1 MPFDK
6 HTNLIVSFFLYK
18 YVIIYM
24 VSYMFDNINLN
35 LYKVFYDV
43 TKYGSFSRAASFT
56 YTTQS
61 AISKS
66 IRKLEDELG
75 TQLFYRNP
83 HGVELTEKG
92 KQLLYYVEK
101 SYGNLLTAER
111 IMLETENLERGKLV
125 IGLPSY
131 ISSFFF
137 VDKII
142 DFHNKYPNIEITLMN
157 GSHTYLLELLDKHQI
172 DFMIYSSIDVENKDY
187 DIVKLYTVKYS
198 FVCKK
203 DQYDKYKHIKSISDL
218 ENVPLILPIPSTN
231 NRKYID
237 DIFIKHNI
245 IPKKTINIH
254 TSEGI
259 LTAVKNNMGL
269 GYVIE
274 DIYKC
279 DENYKKIPIFEKLRE
294 EDIIMIYNKK
304 FLSESP
310 RRFIEEFINVEI
322 K

>member
-1 MPFDK
+1 
-6 HTNLIVSFFLYK
+6 
-18 YVIIYM
+18 
-24 VSYMFDNINLN
+24 MFESNINLN

-43 TKYGSFSRAASFT
+43 ARYGSFSKAAEFT

-66 IRKLEDELG
+66 IKKLEDELNIE
-75 TQLFYRNP
+75 LFFRNP

-92 KQLLYYVEK
+92 KQLLYYIEK
-101 SYGNLLTAER
+101 SFGNLLTAQR
-111 IMLETENLERGKLV
+111 VILETENLERGKLT

-137 VDKII
+137 FDKII
-142 DFHNKYPNIEITLMN
+142 SFNNKYPNIEITLIN
-157 GSHTYLLELLDKHQI
+157 GSHAYLLDLLDKHQI
-172 DFMIYSSIDVENKDY
+172 DFMIYSNIDISNKDL
-187 DIVKLYTVKYS
+187 DIVRLYTVRYS
-198 FVCKK
+198 FVCRK
-203 DQYDKYKHIKSISDL
+203 DKYHKYNNIKKIEDL
-218 ENVPLILPIPSTN
+218 ENVPLILPIPGTN

-237 DIFIKHNI
+237 EVFIKHNI

-259 LTAVKNNMGL
+259 LTAVKNDMGL

-274 DIYKC
+274 DIYK
-279 DENYKKIPIFEKLRE
+279 DDDMYKKVDIEEKLRE
-294 EDIIMIYNKK
+294 EDLIMIYNKK
-304 FLSESP
+304 FLTTAP
-310 RRFIEEFINVEI
+310 KKFIEEFMDVKI

>member
-1 MPFDK
+1 MLD
-6 HTNLIVSFFLYK
+6 N
-18 YVIIYM
+18 
-24 VSYMFDNINLN
+24 NINLN

-43 TKYGSFSRAASFT
+43 VKYGTFSKTAEFT

-66 IRKLEDELG
+66 IKKLEEQLN
-75 TQLFYRNP
+75 TQLFYRNN
-83 HGVELTEKG
+83 HGIELTEKG

-111 IMLETENLERGKLV
+111 VMLETENLERGKLK

-137 VDKII
+137 MDII
-142 DFHNKYPNIEITLMN
+142 TKFHNKYPNIEITLIN
-157 GSHTYLLELLDKHQI
+157 GPHAYLLDLLNKHQV
-172 DFMIYSSIDVENKDY
+172 DFIIYSIIDVDNKDL
-187 DIVKLYTVKYS
+187 DIVKLYTVNYS

-203 DQYDKYKHIKSISDL
+203 EDYDKYKNIKSIKDL

-237 DIFIKHNI
+237 EIFIRNNI
-245 IPKKTINIH
+245 VPKKIMNIH

-259 LTAVKNNMGL
+259 LNAVKKGL
-269 GYVIE
+269 GIGYVIE
-274 DIYKC
+274 DIYKD
-279 DENYKKIPIFEKLRE
+279 DENFKKIDIKEKLRE

-304 FLSESP
+304 FLTNAP
-310 RRFIEEFINVEI
+310 IRFIEEFINI
-322 K
+322 KIK

>member
-1 MPFDK
+1 MLD
-6 HTNLIVSFFLYK
+6 N
-18 YVIIYM
+18 
-24 VSYMFDNINLN
+24 NINLN

-43 TKYGSFSRAASFT
+43 VKYGTFSKTAEFT

-66 IRKLEDELG
+66 IKKLEEQLN
-75 TQLFYRNP
+75 TQLFYRNN
-83 HGVELTEKG
+83 HGIELTEKG

-111 IMLETENLERGKLV
+111 VMLETENLERGKLK

-137 VDKII
+137 MDII
-142 DFHNKYPNIEITLMN
+142 TKFHNKYPNIEITLIN
-157 GSHTYLLELLDKHQI
+157 GPHAYLLDLLNKHQV
-172 DFMIYSSIDVENKDY
+172 DFIIYSIIDVDNKDL
-187 DIVKLYTVKYS
+187 DIVKLYTVNYS

-203 DQYDKYKHIKSISDL
+203 EDYDKYKNIKSIKDL

-237 DIFIKHNI
+237 EIFIKHSTV
-245 IPKKTINIH
+245 PKKIMNIH

-259 LTAVKNNMGL
+259 LNAVKKGL
-269 GYVIE
+269 GIGYVIE
-274 DIYKC
+274 DIYKD
-279 DENYKKIPIFEKLRE
+279 DENFKKIDIKEKLRE
-294 EDIIMIYNKK
+294 EDIIIIYNKK
-304 FLSESP
+304 FLTNAP
-310 RRFIEEFINVEI
+310 IRFIEEFINI
-322 K
+322 KIK

>member
-1 MPFDK
+1 
-6 HTNLIVSFFLYK
+6 
-18 YVIIYM
+18 
-24 VSYMFDNINLN
+24 MFDNNINLN

-43 TKYGSFSRAASFT
+43 TKYGTFSKTAEFT

-61 AISKS
+61 AVSKS
-66 IRKLEDELG
+66 IKKLEEQLN
-75 TQLFYRNP
+75 TKLFYRNN
-83 HGVELTEKG
+83 HGIELTEKG

-111 IMLETENLERGKLV
+111 VMLETENLERGKLT

-137 VDKII
+137 MDLITS
-142 DFHNKYPNIEITLMN
+142 FHNKYPNIEITLLN
-157 GSHTYLLELLDKHQI
+157 GPHAYLLDLLDKHQI
-172 DFMIYSSIDVENKDY
+172 DFMIYSSINVEDKELET
-187 DIVKLYTVKYS
+187 VKLYTVNYS

-203 DQYDKYKHIKSISDL
+203 EDYDKYKSIKNIEDL
-218 ENVPLILPIPSTN
+218 ENVPLVLPIPSTN

-237 DIFIKHNI
+237 EIFIKHNI

-259 LTAVKNNMGL
+259 LTAVKKGL
-269 GYVIE
+269 GIGYVIE
-274 DIYKC
+274 DIYKN
-279 DENYKKIPIFEKLRE
+279 DNNYKKININEKLRE

-304 FLSESP
+304 FLTNAP
-310 RRFIEEFINVEI
+310 IRFIEEFIKI
-322 K
+322 KIK